1 MSVIYKAV
9 MQLGIVALHAQ
20 GYRPLTSRPGHHQ
33 TAIQTLTLTTGLAS
47 NQMIILDGLRKLRNL
62 SDYSGETVPE
72 AAVRQCMGF
81 PVKILLTPPDGPRVL
96 T

>member
-1 MSVIYKAV
+1 
-9 MQLGIVALHAQ
+9 
-20 GYRPLTSRPGHHQ
+20 
-33 TAIQTLTLTTGLAS
+33 
-47 NQMIILDGLRKLRNL
+47 MIILDGLWKLRNL

-72 AAVRQCMGF
+72 AAVRQCTGF